1 MEYKGDVLAAVT
13 IERDLN
19 RYLTVREIN
28 NSYAIWF
35 ALLGGMVVGLYIL
48 FYALEFFLTYKSF
61 QNYMASELYYIPE
74 EVEDPLGIKQPEPKG
89 CCASRPTDGLTTTR
103 SVSRD
108 FHNEIIP
115 EDGRVLNSSRVAS
128 WCKIFRLCTCCCKR
142 RRIERIF
149 MKARVFNAQELNIT
163 SIIKSQRESQ
173 AALELLRNKLG
184 YYEAEAVINSK
195 VKRAVRMSD
204 DEGAAAMDEKMSYA
218 NSSARDMNARNPP
231 VQQFV
236 AVNKSENMG
245 IAGPDAAQQ
254 VSDGKRT

>member
-35 ALLGGMVVGLYIL
+35 ALLGGMAVGLYIVL
-48 FYALEFFLTYKSF
+48 YALEYFLTYKAF

-74 EVEDPLGIKQPEPKG
+74 EVEDPLKIKQPKAIG
-89 CCASRPTDGLTTTR
+89 CCASRPTDGLTTKR
-103 SVSRD
+103 SVPRD

-115 EDGRVLNSSRVAS
+115 EDGRILNSSRVAS

-173 AALELLRNKLG
+173 AALELLRNRLG

-204 DEGAAAMDEKMSYA
+204 DEGPAAIEMSYA
-218 NSSARDMNARNPP
+218 NSAPREMNARNPP
-231 VQQFV
+231 AQQFV
-236 AVNKSENMG
+236 AVNKGDMSGM
-245 IAGPDAAQQ
+245 AGLDAAQQ